1 MRIAV
6 TGAAGFV
13 GGGIAAA
20 AEARGWEVVRY
31 GRRPL
36 PGHIVWDLS
45 EGPLRS
51 PPAVDAVV
59 HAGAQVGDWGAPE
72 PFHRVNVLG
81 TGAVAATFPD
91 ARLVHI
97 SSSSVYPWWKP
108 CVNRPE
114 DPVSGRYL
122 NAYSS
127 SKALA
132 EGVAAKH
139 PRVVMLRPHG
149 VYGPGDKTL
158 LPRLIGNVRRG
169 RILAVGDAN
178 VLHQL
183 TSIQNLA
190 EAALA
195 ACTTEITGAVNVGDS
210 HPVALGEVLREV
222 LDATGNA
229 DVELAFVALPAA
241 MFLAASM
248 EAVAGVTRKAP
259 RLTRYA
265 VSQLGFQR
273 TYSLARLRD
282 ELQVRPVS
290 SSFANAGEW
299 IGEETRDDGHPA
311 ETKH

>member
-13 GGGIAAA
+13 GGAIAVA

-36 PGHIVWDLS
+36 PGHNVWDLG
-45 EGPLRS
+45 EGPLSS

-81 TGAVAATFPD
+81 TKAVAATFPD

-97 SSSSVYPWWKP
+97 SSSSVYPWWEP
-108 CVNRPE
+108 CVNRGE

-132 EGVAAKH
+132 EGFAAKH
-139 PRVVMLRPHG
+139 PRAVMLRPHG

-158 LPRLIGNVRRG
+158 LPRLISNVRQG
-169 RILAVGDAN
+169 RVLAVGDAN

-183 TSIQNLA
+183 TSIENLA

-195 ACTTEITGAVNVGDS
+195 ACTTEVTGAVNVGDS

-222 LDATGNA
+222 LDATGHA
-229 DVELAFVALPAA
+229 DVELAFIPLPAA
-241 MFLAASM
+241 MCLAASM
-248 EAVAGVTRKAP
+248 EAVAGVIRKAP

-273 TYSLARLRD
+273 TYSLGRLRD
-282 ELQVRPVS
+282 ELRVQPVTS
-290 SSFANAGEW
+290 CFANAGEW
-299 IGEETRDDGHPA
+299 IEEETRDDGHPA